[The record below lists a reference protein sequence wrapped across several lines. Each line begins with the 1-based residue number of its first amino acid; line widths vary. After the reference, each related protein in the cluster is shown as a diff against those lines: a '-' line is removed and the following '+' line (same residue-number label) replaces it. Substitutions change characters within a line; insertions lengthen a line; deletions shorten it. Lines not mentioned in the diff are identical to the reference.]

1 MDNML
6 LGGDISKWQNTS
18 AVDLFQDFVIIKA
31 TEGVGYVDPTCDTKY
46 QYAKSKGKLL
56 GVYDFARPDLGSAI
70 AEADFF
76 VDNTQGYWQ
85 AKECL
90 LVLDWESGNLADV
103 AWAIAWLRRVRD
115 RTGIRPVLYLSASV
129 IKMADWSPVV
139 NEDFGLWVAGY
150 PNRYNVTN
158 PPVPAEGE
166 MPYDISPWGFA
177 ALWQY
182 TSSAGTL
189 DRDVAYMSREAW
201 GRYAGHVDAP
211 TPPPAPV
218 ITTKDESAVTAIP
231 FTVVRNP
238 EADKAVGWESQVQS
252 GTDGSHT
259 VITRITY
266 TDGNETGRE
275 VISDKTVQPIDEVI
289 YYGTQEVP
297 TPVEPTPVDPTP
309 EVPSPESP
317 KPTEPSNDQHAAFRA
332 FILKEVTVI
341 MAHKDEIIAWF
352 KKIISKLTQRN
363 K

>member
-1 MDNML
+1 
-6 LGGDISKWQNTS
+6 
-18 AVDLFQDFVIIKA
+18 
-31 TEGVGYVDPTCDTKY
+31 
-46 QYAKSKGKLL
+46 
-56 GVYDFARPDLGSAI
+56 
-70 AEADFF
+70 
-76 VDNTQGYWQ
+76 
-85 AKECL
+85 
-90 LVLDWESGNLADV
+90 
-103 AWAIAWLRRVRD
+103 
-115 RTGIRPVLYLSASV
+115 
-129 IKMADWSPVV
+129 MADWSPVV

-231 FTVVRNP
+231 FKVVRNP

-252 GTDGSHT
+252 GTDGSRT
-259 VITRITY
+259 VVTRIEY
-266 TDGNETGRE
+266 TDGNETNRTI
-275 VISDKTVQPIDEVI
+275 VSDSTVQPVDEVV
-289 YYGTQEVP
+289 YYGTREADPVP
-297 TPVEPTPVDPTP
+297 PPESNPGEPTLPSDGNVDPGLPP
-309 EVPSPESP
+309 EKPTN
-317 KPTEPSNDQHAAFRA
+317 PTEPTNDTSLAFKA
-332 FILKEVTVI
+332 FILTEVTKLLEN
-341 MAHKDEIIAWF
+341 KDKIVAWF
-352 KKIISKLTQRN
+352 KKLIGKLTQRN